1 MTPVRRT
8 ETELMR
14 YLAVS
19 VLALAVD
26 IAVLL
31 LAAQVVHYLW
41 AATIGF
47 FLGAVTSYWLAI
59 RWAFQHRRL
68 AATPKTEFAAY
79 AAIGVAGLGINNLV
93 IFVGVEYF
101 VLALW
106 LAKAGA
112 AAITFVFNFGA
123 RKWGLFRP

>member
-1 MTPVRRT
+1 MTPVLRK
-8 ETELMR
+8 EAELMR

-19 VLALAVD
+19 LVALAVD
-26 IAVLL
+26 MAPLL
-31 LAAQVVHYLW
+31 LAARVMHYLW

-47 FLGAVTSYWLAI
+47 VLGAVVSYWLAI
-59 RWAFQHRRL
+59 HWAFRHRRL
-68 AATPKTEFAAY
+68 AAFPKTEFAAY
-79 AAIGVAGLGINNLV
+79 AAIGVVGLGVNNLV

-112 AAITFVFNFGA
+112 AAVTFVFNFGA